1 MSGLLIR
8 SITQRDPPT
17 MTALFIALV
26 RMILE
31 YGNVVWCPYK
41 KKPIHELEKI
51 QRQFTKQI
59 KGMKNLNYT
68 DRLSALK
75 LPSLE
80 YRRMRGD
87 LIETYKVLH
96 EIYDPITTNS
106 LLTINLN
113 NVTRTNSLKLLKNRV
128 NYKPYSMFFTNRVI
142 NKWNRLP
149 RDIVCAKSLNV
160 FKNKLDKRFINIMY
174 QINIDE

>member
-8 SITQRDPPT
+8 TITQRDPPT

-41 KKPIHELEKI
+41 KKPIKELEKI

-59 KGMKNLNYT
+59 KGMKHLNYI

-106 LLTINLN
+106 L
-113 NVTRTNSLKLLKNRV
+113 
-128 NYKPYSMFFTNRVI
+128 
-142 NKWNRLP
+142 
-149 RDIVCAKSLNV
+149 
-160 FKNKLDKRFINIMY
+160 
-174 QINIDE
+174 